1 MPGSSPLADNQPPR
15 LTGFL
20 LALVGQPDVGP
31 AGEQV
36 LQVPCRLA
44 VAKEDEAIGHT
55 QYRTIAA
62 KLSGSRDA
70 PPTRAPSTSDLAMK
84 SLMFAAFTDPP

>member
-62 KLSGSRDA
+62 KLSGSRCAADEGA
-70 PPTRAPSTSDLAMK
+70 VDVRLGHEV
-84 SLMFAAFTDPP
+84 LMFAAFTDPP